1 MPDQPVDRSL
11 RAGQATS
18 TATVLLQYTIHDTLE
33 PLYKVTYDQ
42 LCRFALPAAT
52 VVVVAAAMVVVAAAV
67 ED

>member
-1 MPDQPVDRSL
+1 MPDLTRLDRSL
-11 RAGQATS
+11 PDRLY
-18 TATVLLQYTIHDTLE
+18 VHDTLE
-33 PLYKVTYDQ
+33 PLLPLYKVTYDQ